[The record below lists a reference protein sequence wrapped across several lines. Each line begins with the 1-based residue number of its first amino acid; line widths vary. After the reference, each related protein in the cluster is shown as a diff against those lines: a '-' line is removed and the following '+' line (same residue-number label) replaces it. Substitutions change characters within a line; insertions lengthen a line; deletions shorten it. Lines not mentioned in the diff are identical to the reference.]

1 MFISVNERKRE
12 IGIKKAIGASKLQIG
27 TEFFLEGILI
37 SLGGCF
43 LGIFFSF
50 VLINV
55 VNLYFPNFNLEISKQ
70 TASLAISISIILGS
84 VFSIVPSLKAA
95 CKRPVACLKI
105 E

>member
-1 MFISVNERKRE
+1 MQSHH
-12 IGIKKAIGASKLQIG
+12 
-27 TEFFLEGILI
+27 
-37 SLGGCF
+37 
-43 LGIFFSF
+43 
-50 VLINV
+50 
-55 VNLYFPNFNLEISKQ
+55 NLYFPNFNLEISKQ